1 MTKEAIKFKTVT
13 DIEVPIELVDDKV
26 EAFASIVKEMT
37 ELYAKKNH
45 DYGNS
50 FDESCDKIGTGY
62 PLGRLLDKMNRLIAC
77 MGKEDKMQ
85 INESIE
91 DTLKDLACYSVMTL
105 SYLKRKK
112 NG

>member
-1 MTKEAIKFKTVT
+1 MPKESIKFKTVT
-13 DIEVPIELVDDKV
+13 AIAVPIELVDDKV
-26 EAFASIVKEMT
+26 ETFSKIVTDMT

-50 FDESCDKIGTGY
+50 FDEGCDKIGVGY

-77 MGKEDKMQ
+77 MGKEDTMQ
-85 INESIE
+85 VNESIE

-105 SYLKRKK
+105 SYLKRKNNK
-112 NG
+112 

>member
-1 MTKEAIKFKTVT
+1 MIKDFIISI
-13 DIEVPIELVDDKV
+13 DESLCDEQV

-91 DTLKDLACYSVMTL
+91 DTLKDLGCYSIMTL
-105 SYLKRKK
+105 SYLKRKRR
-112 NG
+112 

>member
-13 DIEVPIELVDDKV
+13 EIEIPIELVDNNV

-50 FDESCDKIGTGY
+50 FDEGCDKIGTGY

-77 MGKEDKMQ
+77 MGKEEEMQ

-91 DTLKDLACYSVMTL
+91 DTLTDLGCYSIMTL
-105 SYLKRKK
+105 SYLK
-112 NG
+112 

>member
-1 MTKEAIKFKTVT
+1 M
-13 DIEVPIELVDDKV
+13 DIPEGTNVVNYTTTIDGNLADENVKM
-26 EAFASIVKEMT
+26 FANITSNMI

-77 MGKEDKMQ
+77 MGKEDEMQ